1 MRDKNTIQQ
10 LFSRLGQCMLAE
22 QFVLRKRLNGLQR
35 RVKEGQPIE
44 QALAK
49 ITEAVDASVALKS
62 SRLRHLPKPSYPE
75 NLPVSERR
83 EEIKEV
89 IAAHQVVIVAGETGS
104 GKTTQLPKICL
115 ELGRG
120 VNGYIGHTQPRRLA
134 ARSLAARI
142 AEELNSEVGKA
153 VGFKVRFSD
162 QTQPES
168 YIKIMTDGILLAE
181 MRQDRSLNQYDTL
194 IIDEAHE
201 RSLNID
207 FLLGYL
213 KQLLPKRPDLKVIIT
228 SATIDTARFS
238 KHFDDAPV
246 VEVSGRTYPVEQ
258 RYRPLYESEEKG
270 VDRVQ
275 GILDAVDEISRLD
288 RRGDM
293 LIFLPGE
300 REIRETA
307 EALRKHHPHESEIL
321 PLFSRLSAAEQGR
334 IFQPSRKQRIVL
346 ATNVAETSLTVPGI
360 RYVIDPGVA
369 RISRYSYRSKVQRLP
384 IEAISQASANQ
395 RAGRCGRVAAGV
407 CIRLYSEDDFNGRP
421 EFTVPEIHRTN
432 LASVILQMKGLGLGD
447 IEAFPFVDA
456 PDSRMVNDGYKLL
469 QELGAIDRQQKLLE
483 VGRKLARLPVDP
495 RIGRMVLAAI
505 EEGALAEVLVIASA
519 LSVQEPR
526 DRPADKQQAA
536 DEKHNEFKDEASDFL
551 LYLNLWNWF
560 QQQKAQL
567 SRNQLRRLC
576 KKQFISYLRM
586 LEWEDIHKQLASQLK
601 EMGHRSGQQ
610 PADYAKI
617 HRSLMSGLL
626 GNLAFKQDDKT
637 YLGTRSK
644 KLMIFPGSAL
654 RKKQPKWLMAAELVE
669 TSQLFART
677 VAKIEPEWIE
687 AIAEGLCKK
696 SYSDAHWEKR
706 RAQVVAFEKVTL
718 YGLSIVAWR
727 KVHYGPLEPELSR
740 EIFIRGALVSGEY
753 RTQAAC
759 LKHNRCLI
767 DEIEQLESKSRRRD
781 LLVDEEL
788 IFAFYDRQLPKDIF
802 NGIHFERWYKKAQLD
817 SPSLLF
823 LSKEDLLQRESTLSQ
838 QAFPDQLNYQGI
850 QLDLEYHFDPNH
862 QADGINL
869 KVPLALLNQL
879 EAEYFE
885 WLVPGMLPEKVTRLI
900 KALPK
905 PIRRNFV
912 PAPDYAQAC
921 VDALPATPSGSLLT
935 AVARQLNRIAGE
947 PLPVGVWDQLALPDH
962 LLMNFKVID
971 SKGKLLAQGRDLSH
985 LKSECGSLASEHFA
999 APQRNALERSNI
1011 TQWDFES
1018 LPEVVEHKQQ
1028 GVALRAYPALVDE
1041 GASVALKVLDTATK
1055 AEQSHHAGLRRLFVL
1070 QLSDKIKY
1078 LHKNIPHLQK
1088 MTLCYSSLG
1097 NGEQLKQQI
1106 VLAAVERSFMSNGV
1120 SIYDKQTF
1128 EEQLQRGRGTFIT
1141 HVNEVADLLQSV
1153 LQQYHQIRVAI
1164 KGNIPPFWLNAMA
1177 DIQQQLQEL
1186 IYKGFII
1193 ETPYQCLVNYPR
1205 YLKGILL
1212 RIDKL
1217 NHNLDRDK
1225 TAMLTVARVRKEYQ
1239 QCFDRIIKRGDAEQV
1254 EALLKIRWL
1263 IEELRI
1269 SLFSQEIKTL
1279 QPISE
1284 RRLEKMMGRLL
1295 G

>member
-1 MRDKNTIQQ
+1 MTNQNSIQQ
-10 LFSRLGQCMLAE
+10 LFSKLDQCMLAE
-22 QFVLRKRLNGLQR
+22 QFVLRKRLYGLQHR
-35 RVKEGQPIE
+35 AKEGKPVE
-44 QALAK
+44 SALLK
-49 ITEAVDASVALKS
+49 ITQAVETSIALKTH
-62 SRLRHLPKPSYPE
+62 RLQQLPKPSYPE
-75 NLPVSERR
+75 GLPVSERR
-83 EEIKEV
+83 EDIKKI
-89 IAAHQVVIVAGETGS
+89 IAAHPVVILAGETGS

-134 ARSLAARI
+134 ARSLATRI

-162 QTQPES
+162 QTRPES

-181 MRQDRSLNQYDTL
+181 MQQDRYLNQYDTI

-228 SATIDTARFS
+228 SATIDTERFS
-238 KHFDDAPV
+238 KHFDNAPV
-246 VEVSGRTYPVEQ
+246 VEVSGRTYPVDL
-258 RYRPLYESEEKG
+258 RYRPLYESEEQG
-270 VDRVQ
+270 TDMVQ
-275 GILDAVDEISRLD
+275 GILDAVDEISRQD

-307 EALRKHHPHESEIL
+307 EALRKHHPHDSEVL
-321 PLFSRLSAAEQGR
+321 PLFARLSASEQGR

-395 RAGRCGRVAAGV
+395 RAGRCGRIAAGV
-407 CIRLYSEDDFNGRP
+407 CVRLYSEDDFNGRD
-421 EFTVPEIHRTN
+421 EFTAPEIQRTN

-483 VGRKLARLPVDP
+483 RGRKLARLPIDP
-495 RIGRMVLAAI
+495 RIGRMLLAAI
-505 EEGALAEVLVIASA
+505 DEGALAELLVIASA
-519 LSVQEPR
+519 LSIQEPR

-536 DEKHNEFKDEASDFL
+536 DEKHSEFKDEDSDFL
-551 LYLNLWNWF
+551 IYLNLWNWF

-567 SRNQLRRLC
+567 SRNQLRKLC

-586 LEWEDIHKQLASQLK
+586 LEWQDIHKQLAGQLK

-617 HRSLMSGLL
+617 HRALMSGLL
-626 GNLAFKQDDKT
+626 GNIAFKQDDKE

-644 KLMIFPGSAL
+644 KLKIFPGSAL
-654 RKKQPKWLMAAELVE
+654 RKKQPKWIMAAELVE

-706 RAQVVAFEKVTL
+706 RAQVAAFEKVTL
-718 YGLSIVAWR
+718 YGLPIVARR
-727 KVHYGPLEPELSR
+727 KIHYGPLEPVVSR
-740 EIFIRGALVSGEY
+740 EIFIRGALVNGEY
-753 RTQAAC
+753 RSQAPC
-759 LKHNRCLI
+759 LKHNRQLI

-788 IFAFYDRQLPKDIF
+788 IFAFYDQLIPENIF
-802 NGIHFERWYKKAQLD
+802 NGIRFERWYKKARLD
-817 SPSLLF
+817 EPKLLF
-823 LSKEDLLQRESTLSQ
+823 LSQDDLLQRNSTLCQ
-838 QAFPDQLNYQGI
+838 QAFPDQLNYQGV

-862 QADGINL
+862 HTDGINL

-879 EAEYFE
+879 EPEYFE
-885 WLVPGMLPEKVTRLI
+885 WLVPGMLLEKVIQLI

-905 PIRRNFV
+905 PVRRHFV

-921 VDALPATPSGSLLT
+921 VDALPASSPSSLLE
-935 AVARQLNRIAGE
+935 AVSHQLNRIAGE
-947 PLPVGVWDQLALPDH
+947 PLPTGVWDDLQLPDH
-962 LLMNFKVID
+962 LLMSFKVIGER
-971 SKGKLLAQGRDLSH
+971 GKVLAQGRDLNQ
-985 LKSECGSLASEHFA
+985 LKAECGSLASENFTT
-999 APQRNALERSNI
+999 PQLDALERKNI
-1011 TQWDFES
+1011 SQWDFET
-1018 LPEVVEHKQQ
+1018 LPEVVESRQQ
-1028 GVALRAYPALVDE
+1028 GMTLRAYPALVDD
-1041 GASVALKVLDTATK
+1041 GTTVSLKVFDTAAK
-1055 AEQSHHAGLRRLFVL
+1055 AKQKHRAGLRRLFLL
-1070 QLSDKIKY
+1070 QLTDKIKY
-1078 LHKNIPHLQK
+1078 LHKNIPQLQQ
-1088 MTLCYSSLG
+1088 MSLCYSSLG
-1097 NGEQLKQQI
+1097 NSEQLTQQI
-1106 VLAAVERSFMSNGV
+1106 ILAAIEKSFMGDV
-1120 SIYDKQTF
+1120 ESINDKTAF
-1128 EEQLQRGRGTFIT
+1128 EQQLQRGRGEFVT
-1141 HVNEVADLLQSV
+1141 HVNEIATLLRGL
-1153 LQQYHQIRVAI
+1153 LQQYHQIRMAI
-1164 KGNIPPFWLNAMA
+1164 KGDIPPFWLSAMA
-1177 DIQQQLQEL
+1177 DIQQQLQAL
-1186 IYKGFII
+1186 IYKGFIV
-1193 ETPYQCLVNYPR
+1193 ETPYKYLENYPR
-1205 YLKGILL
+1205 YLKGIQL
-1212 RIDKL
+1212 RLEKL
-1217 NHNLDRDK
+1217 NHNLNRDK
-1225 TAMLTVARVRKEYQ
+1225 IAMLAVMQVSAQYQ
-1239 QCFDRIIKRGDAEQV
+1239 QGLDRALKKGDNKQL
-1254 EALLKIRWL
+1254 EALTEIRWL

-1269 SLFSQEIKTL
+1269 SLFSQELKTL
-1279 QPISE
+1279 QPVSE
-1284 RRLEKMMGRLL
+1284 KRLEKMIRQSAC
-1295 G
+1295 